1 MLSLRGLNVHYGKIH
16 ALRDLSL
23 SVGEGEA
30 VSVVGAN
37 GAGKST
43 LMWTLAG
50 VLRPTSG
57 EILFAGAPLPSRP
70 HEVVR
75 SGLALVPERRRLFAE
90 LSVEENLTM
99 GGYLR
104 RDAGLGED
112 RERMLE
118 LFPILRQR
126 LAQTAGT
133 LSGGE
138 QQMLAIARTLM
149 GRPRMLLLDEPT
161 LGLAPLMVDQVMET
175 LDSVRRGGTPLLLVE
190 QNAQRALE
198 LADRAYVLETG
209 SVVREGPARDLLDDP
224 VVRRAYLGDLA

>member
-70 HEVVR
+70 HPR
-75 SGLALVPERRRLFAE
+75 AADLSLTE
-90 LSVEENLTM
+90 LS
-99 GGYLR
+99 
-104 RDAGLGED
+104 LG
-112 RERMLE
+112 
-118 LFPILRQR
+118 
-126 LAQTAGT
+126 T
-133 LSGGE
+133 S
-138 QQMLAIARTLM
+138 
-149 GRPRMLLLDEPT
+149 
-161 LGLAPLMVDQVMET
+161 
-175 LDSVRRGGTPLLLVE
+175 
-190 QNAQRALE
+190 
-198 LADRAYVLETG
+198 
-209 SVVREGPARDLLDDP
+209 
-224 VVRRAYLGDLA
+224 

>member
-1 MLSLRGLNVHYGKIH
+1 MI
-16 ALRDLSL
+16 
-23 SVGEGEA
+23 
-30 VSVVGAN
+30 
-37 GAGKST
+37 
-43 LMWTLAG
+43 
-50 VLRPTSG
+50 
-57 EILFAGAPLPSRP
+57 
-70 HEVVR
+70 
-75 SGLALVPERRRLFAE
+75 RLKK
-90 LSVEENLTM
+90 NLTM

-138 QQMLAIARTLM
+138 QQMLAIARALM

-209 SVVREGPARDLLDDP
+209 SVVREGPARELLDDP